1 MKRSISL
8 MLTLLMLLSSCGSQT
23 AETQSGGQNAPAE
36 TQSGVETA
44 PAETVPEETE
54 LTPDLPDV
62 TYDGEK
68 LNVLTRIGSWAYDVS
83 DVFSE
88 ELTGEVWNDA
98 IFNRNLKLEETYKIE
113 LVEHQNSQPSIAF
126 QNDVMGGLHTYELVA
141 EMMKDMMPLA
151 LENYCLDWNDLSHVN
166 TEDPWFDA
174 CIKRDLSVGGKLF
187 AMAGAITLQPS
198 FLSRCLFFSK
208 GIMQDYNITPPYDL
222 VREGKWTIDRM
233 IEMVE
238 MVSEDKNGDGV
249 YNADDVLG
257 LLKETPNFF
266 LIGAGI
272 LYTGVDENGIP
283 VPTINNERTIAAIDK
298 VRELMNI
305 PNSTIHYVDAASG
318 RDMSGYAHLYSFVRS
333 VYFADE
339 HFLFTQ
345 IDPGGTAEFIDM
357 ERGFGVLPNPKLDEE
372 QEAYY
377 HMIDEWS
384 CAWYIPSDTVTLE
397 KTDILFTAWNY
408 MSLPVVDAFY
418 EKTLKLKRAD
428 APEDSEMLDIVRQ
441 NPRYEISLIF
451 DLGIANIVTDAFE
464 HDNFA
469 STYARKIK
477 AAEKMIDKKF
487 GHLVD

>member
-1 MKRSISL
+1 MKRIITLVLVFVMLFSIVACATQEENKPNNNNTNDVKEKIWDKKDYDFEGFDFVIL
-8 MLTLLMLLSSCGSQT
+8 GGAAAGVVYDRDGS
-23 AETQSGGQNAPAE
+23 
-36 TQSGVETA
+36 
-44 PAETVPEETE
+44 
-54 LTPDLPDV
+54 DLDA
-62 TYDGEK
+62 D
-68 LNVLTRIGSWAYDVS
+68 S
-83 DVFSE
+83 
-88 ELTGEVWNDA
+88 LTGNEVIDA
-98 IFNRNLKLEETYKIE
+98 VYNRNMLIEETYNCTITHVESSTSSIQTALLTGADEDVSLISIKVNAQFSYIE
-113 LVEHQNSQPSIAF
+113 QELLLDLYDEGLVNLNLKADWYNQNTLADTTVNGKAF
-126 QNDVMGGLHTYELVA
+126 
-141 EMMKDMMPLA
+141 
-151 LENYCLDWNDLSHVN
+151 C
-166 TEDPWFDA
+166 
-174 CIKRDLSVGGKLF
+174 VGGDMLF
-187 AMAGAITLQPS
+187 TDENSTWMTLFNKELAKKYIPDVN
-198 FLSRCLFFSK
+198 L
-208 GIMQDYNITPPYDL
+208 YDL

-318 RDMSGYAHLYSFVRS
+318 RDMNGYANLYSFVRS